1 MSHFNM
7 NLQENIQRIR
17 EMMGLLTED
26 VENNDCY
33 PSDYEPG
40 KMYERDDLAKMFY
53 CFADGKFPLEWIKE
67 SQFPKL
73 PPFGERKEY
82 ISPKYDPKN
91 MQIGKDEFVTMPE
104 FVELNTKNIEVK
116 TENLKIT
123 PNDFHPETLNFI
135 PKKMNAEGYENRVK
149 THKKRVTKDGVYSLS
164 KEEPFV
170 VEFIDGK
177 YKLEEGWHR
186 MLALYELYT
195 EGKIPYIEGKAFVIK
210 KSK

>member
-1 MSHFNM
+1 MKEELN
-7 NLQENIQRIR
+7 RIK
-17 EMMGLLTED
+17 ELMGLLTED
-26 VENNDCY
+26 VGNNNCY

-40 KMYERDDLAKMFY
+40 KMYERDDLAKMFF

-91 MQIGKDEFVTMPE
+91 MQIGKNEFVTMPE
-104 FVELNTKNIEVK
+104 LVKLRTKNLEVK

-123 PNDFHPETLNFI
+123 PNDLHPETLDFI
-135 PKKMNAEGYENRVK
+135 PEKMNAKGYKNRIE
-149 THKKRVTKDGVYSLS
+149 TQKRRVMKNGVSSLTE
-164 KEEPFV
+164 EEPFV

-177 YKLEEGWHR
+177 YKWEEGWHR
-186 MLALYELYT
+186 MLTLYELYND
-195 EGKIPYIEGKAFVIK
+195 GKIPYIEGKTFVIK

>member
-1 MSHFNM
+1 M
-7 NLQENIQRIR
+7 NLQENIQRIK

-73 PPFGERKEY
+73 PPFVERKEY

-104 FVELNTKNIEVK
+104 FVELNTKNIEVE
-116 TENLKIT
+116 TEELKQQILEQSEYIH
-123 PNDFHPETLNFI
+123 DFL
-135 PKKMNAEGYENRVK
+135 
-149 THKKRVTKDGVYSLS
+149 
-164 KEEPFV
+164 
-170 VEFIDGK
+170 IDK
-177 YKLEEGWHR
+177 HD
-186 MLALYELYT
+186 
-195 EGKIPYIEGKAFVIK
+195 IK
-210 KSK
+210 KLDKNWLIGLDSDKAGILMHLYMAPHIIEVDSTIKAPL

>member
-1 MSHFNM
+1 MILNEI
-7 NLQENIQRIR
+7 NRIK
-17 EMMGLLTED
+17 ELMKLLTED

-82 ISPKYDPKN
+82 ISPKYDPKH
-91 MQIGKDEFVTMPE
+91 MQIGPNEFVTMPE
-104 FVELNTKNIEVK
+104 YVKLRTKNLEVK

-123 PNDFHPETLNFI
+123 PNDLHPETLGFI
-135 PKKMNAEGYENRVK
+135 PEKMNADGYENRVE
-149 THKKRVTKDGVYSLS
+149 TQKRRVIKNGVSSLTE
-164 KEEPFV
+164 EEPFV
-170 VEFIDGK
+170 VEYIDGK
-177 YKLEEGWHR
+177 YKIEEGWHR
-186 MLALYELYT
+186 MLALYELYN